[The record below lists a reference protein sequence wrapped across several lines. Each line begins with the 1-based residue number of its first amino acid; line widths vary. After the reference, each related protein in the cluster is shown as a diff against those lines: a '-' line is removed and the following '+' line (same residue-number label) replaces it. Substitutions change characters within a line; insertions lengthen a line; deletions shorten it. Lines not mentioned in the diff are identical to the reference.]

1 MDWLPHVV
9 IKAEDDACVKT
20 ATTALRTL
28 HIGFPDQ
35 TATVHLISQSQTIIK
50 YVKELCAANGH
61 KLIQYGGNVRGAQL
75 NYKLVK
81 NSRLPIVLIRGT
93 VVFYEDM
100 SGSVSY
106 THLTL
111 PTICSV

>member
-35 TATVHLISQSQTIIK
+35 TATDLSLIHI
-50 YVKELCAANGH
+50 
-61 KLIQYGGNVRGAQL
+61 
-75 NYKLVK
+75 
-81 NSRLPIVLIRGT
+81 
-93 VVFYEDM
+93 
-100 SGSVSY
+100 
-106 THLTL
+106 
-111 PTICSV
+111 

>member
-9 IKAEDDACVKT
+9 IKAEHEACAKT

-35 TATVHLISQSQTIIK
+35 TATVHLISQSQPIIK
-50 YVKELCAANGH
+50 YVKQLCVANGH
-61 KLIQYGGNVRGAQL
+61 KLIQYGGSVRGSQL

-81 NSRLPIVLIRGT
+81 SSRLPIVLIRGT

-100 SGSVSY
+100 SGY
-106 THLTL
+106 NTK
-111 PTICSV
+111 